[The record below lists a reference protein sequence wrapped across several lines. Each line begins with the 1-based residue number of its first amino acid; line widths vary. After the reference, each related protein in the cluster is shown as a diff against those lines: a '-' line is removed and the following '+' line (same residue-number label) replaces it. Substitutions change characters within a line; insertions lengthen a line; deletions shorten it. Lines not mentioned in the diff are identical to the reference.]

1 MSDMRLDGKTVV
13 VTGGAS
19 GIGKATAFEL
29 ARAGGRVIIAD
40 VNEQGGAAAQGEAGA
55 AGLKIEYLKV
65 DLTDPESVE
74 RFAAQ
79 VLERCG
85 RVDVLVN
92 AAGWG
97 KIQPFVENSPEF
109 WQRVLAINLTGP
121 VHLTQKLLPQMMAA
135 GAGKIVNVS
144 SDAGRVGSLGETMYA
159 AAKGGM
165 IAFTKSL
172 AREAARCGVNVNC
185 VCPGP
190 TDTPLFQAVPEK
202 FREAFVKAIPFR
214 RIAKPQEVADAILFF
229 ASPRSDYVTGQI
241 LSVSGG
247 LTLAG

>member
-19 GIGKATAFEL
+19 GIGKATTFEL

-40 VNEQGGAAAQGEAGA
+40 VNEQGGAAAQREAEA
-55 AGLKIEYLKV
+55 AGLKVEYLKL
-65 DLTDPESVE
+65 DLADPDSID

-79 VLERCG
+79 ALERCG
-85 RVDVLVN
+85 CVDVLVN

-109 WQRVLAINLTGP
+109 WDRVLAVNLTGP
-121 VHLTQKLLPQMMAA
+121 VRLTQKLLPKMMETR
-135 GAGKIVNVS
+135 AGKIVNVS
-144 SDAGRVGSLGETMYA
+144 SDAGRVGSLGETMYS

-172 AREAARCGVNVNC
+172 AREAARGGINVNC

-190 TDTPLFQAVPEK
+190 TDTPLLQAVPEK

-214 RIAKPQEVADAILFF
+214 RVGKPEEVADAILFF
-229 ASPRSDYVTGQI
+229 ATPCSDYITGQV

>member
-1 MSDMRLDGKTVV
+1 MSEMRLDGKIVV

-40 VNEQGGAAAQGEAGA
+40 VNEEGGAAVQREAEA
-55 AGLKIEYLKV
+55 AGLKVEYMKL
-65 DLTDPESVE
+65 DLVSPASIDLFAALALE
-74 RFAAQ
+74 RFGQ
-79 VLERCG
+79 
-85 RVDVLVN
+85 VDVLVN

-97 KIQPFVENSPEF
+97 KIQPFVDNTPEF
-109 WQRVLAINLTGP
+109 WERVVAVNLTGP
-121 VHLTQKLLPQMMAA
+121 VRLTQKLLPRMMEIH
-135 GAGKIVNVS
+135 AGKIVNIS

-172 AREAARCGVNVNC
+172 AREAARGGVNVNC

-190 TDTPLFQAVPEK
+190 TDTPLMAAVPEK
-202 FREAFVKAIPFR
+202 FREAFIKAIPFHR
-214 RIAKPQEVADAILFF
+214 LGKPQEVADAILFF
-229 ASPRSDYVTGQI
+229 ASPRSDYITGQV

>member
-1 MSDMRLDGKTVV
+1 MGDMKLNGKIVV

-40 VNEQGGAAAQGEAGA
+40 VNEEGGAAVQREAEA
-55 AGLKIEYLKV
+55 AGLKVEYMKL
-65 DLTDPESVE
+65 DLVSPASIDLFAALALE
-74 RFAAQ
+74 RFGQ
-79 VLERCG
+79 
-85 RVDVLVN
+85 VDVLVN

-97 KIQPFVENSPEF
+97 KIQPFVDNTPEF
-109 WQRVLAINLTGP
+109 WERVVAVNLTGP
-121 VHLTQKLLPQMMAA
+121 VRLTQKLLPRMMEIH
-135 GAGKIVNVS
+135 AGKIVNIS

-172 AREAARCGVNVNC
+172 AREAARGGVNVNC

-190 TDTPLFQAVPEK
+190 TDTPLMAAVPEK
-202 FREAFVKAIPFR
+202 FREAFIKAIPFHR
-214 RIAKPQEVADAILFF
+214 LGKPQEVADAILFF
-229 ASPRSDYVTGQI
+229 ASPSSDFVTGQV

-247 LTLAG
+247 LTFAG

>member
-1 MSDMRLDGKTVV
+1 MSNMRLDGKTVV

-19 GIGKATAFEL
+19 GIGKATALEM
-29 ARAGGRVIIAD
+29 ARAGGRVIVAD
-40 VNEQGGAAAQGEAGA
+40 LNEEGGAAAQREAEA
-55 AGLKIEYLKV
+55 AGLKLEYLKL
-65 DLTDPESVE
+65 DLTSPESID

-79 VLERCG
+79 ALERYG

-92 AAGWG
+92 SAGWG
-97 KIQPFVENSPEF
+97 KIQPFVDNTPEF
-109 WQRVLAINLTGP
+109 WDRVLAVNLTGP
-121 VHLTQKLLPQMMAA
+121 VRLTQRLLPKMMETR
-135 GAGKIVNVS
+135 AGKIVNVS
-144 SDAGRVGSLGETMYA
+144 SDAGRVGSLGETMYS

-172 AREAARCGVNVNC
+172 AREAARGGVNVNC

-190 TDTPLFQAVPEK
+190 TDTPLLQAVPEK

-214 RIAKPQEVADAILFF
+214 RVGKPQEVADAILFF
-229 ASPRSDYVTGQI
+229 ATPASDYVTGQV

>member
-1 MSDMRLDGKTVV
+1 MTDMRLDGKTVV

-19 GIGKATAFEL
+19 GIGKATAFEM
-29 ARAGGRVIIAD
+29 ARAGGHVIIAD
-40 VNEQGGAAAQGEAGA
+40 VNEEGAAAALREAEA
-55 AGLKIEYLKV
+55 AGLKLEYMKL
-65 DLTDPESVE
+65 DLTSPESIDRFSAQALE
-74 RFAAQ
+74 RF
-79 VLERCG
+79 G

-97 KIQPFVENSPEF
+97 KIQPFVDNTPDF
-109 WQRVLAINLTGP
+109 WTRVVAVNLTGP
-121 VHLTQKLLPQMMAA
+121 VQLTQKLLPAMMATH
-135 GAGKIVNVS
+135 AGKIVNVS

-172 AREAARCGVNVNC
+172 AREAARGGVNVNC
-185 VCPGP
+185 ICPGP
-190 TDTPLFQAVPEK
+190 TDTPLMQAVPEK
-202 FREAFVKAIPFR
+202 FRDAFIKAIPFHR
-214 RIAKPQEVADAILFF
+214 LGKPQEVADAILFF
-229 ASPRSDYVTGQI
+229 ATPGSDFVTGQV